1 MTRAARDEFDGE
13 PAESTLEGKSTMDD
27 KTTRDD
33 ESTLEDKSTR
43 QIIPVV
49 ELSVLSSFALGDKSK
64 LHARSFRRILPVV
77 ERSFVPPVAALAS
90 VLSSSSLSSVDMKQ
104 NKNSF
109 SSFSSCVSSEM
120 LSMHEAYLLSP
131 TNAPVPVVRP
141 LPLVGNATTVK
152 SLAYWLDQK
161 RMMDTNF
168 RKCYHNDSDDNGDK

>member
-43 QIIPVV
+43 QII
-49 ELSVLSSFALGDKSK
+49 
-64 LHARSFRRILPVV
+64 PVV

-120 LSMHEAYLLSP
+120 LSMHEACLLSP